1 MARCENGFELAIVML
16 LLGTLLS
23 LALLDFAP
31 YMGLPLL
38 TAYLIGLSPF
48 MAAII
53 GTIILNR

>member
-1 MARCENGFELAIVML
+1 MARREYGFELALVML
-16 LLGTLLS
+16 LLGALIS
-23 LALLDFAP
+23 LALLDFTP

-48 MAAII
+48 MAAIM